1 MFCCSVQLTSPQCI
15 PNNKYQKQ
23 RYRKVNAWELFLH
36 LILEEVIVKEWLAQ
50 NGCISLSND
59 GQWLTKGERSA
70 AEFQLAKKRVQTWSM
85 IAFVSPVSSSNR
97 SGWNVSLKGSVVEAR
112 QCWTFR
118 SHGLLREAATKE
130 KVSKLVCF
138 TGWVV
143 RGRWETVNIKFCLRS
158 TGWNIFSL
166 QDRRRIR
173 PAKGFPAFV
182 GLEGRRWLLGSQS
195 TWSAHEETETQHAV
209 DKVSIYSLHI
219 QDLGIL
225 FVCSTGAV
233 YSSLWALISDIF
245 WCSQWWNVL
254 WHPWQETQPFCK
266 WKSVMF

>member
-1 MFCCSVQLTSPQCI
+1 MVASAFPMMGNDWQRERDLLLNFSLQRRECKHDLWSLLCPQ
-15 PNNKYQKQ
+15 
-23 RYRKVNAWELFLH
+23 
-36 LILEEVIVKEWLAQ
+36 
-50 NGCISLSND
+50 
-59 GQWLTKGERSA
+59 SA
-70 AEFQLAKKRVQTWSM
+70 AAIE
-85 IAFVSPVSSSNR
+85 
-97 SGWNVSLKGSVVEAR
+97 VVEMWVWRAVSWR
-112 QCWTFR
+112 PDNAELFR

-130 KVSKLVCF
+130 KLGKLVCF

-166 QDRRRIR
+166 QDCRRIR